1 VLYRLAFRMKVTG
14 VIERLRNSRTFFR
27 IATVATILIPYLAHV
42 YFTLSLSDWLV
53 DDAGI
58 SYVYARNLAAGH
70 GLVSQPGMTPVEGY
84 SNFLW
89 IILMVPFFLLDI
101 FVPFIT
107 GKAIS
112 LALVALTFY
121 FLHKSLY
128 LLSEGNVVVSFTVLS
143 CLALNASFTAWTCSG
158 LENPLFVALLA
169 GLFYQQIRYIDK
181 KYSPFHVP
189 LVAGSIVGAI
199 AMTHPDGIAY
209 AFVFPLTIALAL
221 LSKER
226 SGIRSLL
233 RALAMYSV
241 SLVVV
246 FGGFILFRYLY
257 FGDLFPNTYYVK
269 GGPSLR
275 MLKPALTLQGEYL
288 TKFQQ
293 ISASVLGAPWWWL
306 VPVVWISLLTLVVCR
321 KRRWREYT
329 ILVGLSVATGYVYLI
344 MPNDYMGEFRFATA
358 FFPFFYCCL
367 VLFGRFLVAG
377 LPLRHGLRRVVAGV
391 FLLSLL
397 YQTAVIHLPRLKEFS
412 ETKVISFA
420 RIARDYGERFNKYAD
435 ALQIPEA
442 TFLVPDIGGTL
453 YYSKLR
459 IYDLAGLCDKT
470 IARTRGKDQQRFYD
484 YVFDTLKPTFLHIH
498 GYFTAVS
505 KFDDDVRFRRDY
517 IAIEEHIDQYV
528 KQVYNVSR
536 SSGDYVR
543 RDVVAGQEMTL
554 DSLRRGYLP

>member
-1 VLYRLAFRMKVTG
+1 MKVTA
-14 VIERLRNSRTFFR
+14 IFERLRKSRTFSH
-27 IATVATILIPYLAHV
+27 IATVTIILIPYLAHV

-70 GLVSQPGMTPVEGY
+70 GLVSQPGMEPVEGY

-89 IILMVPFFLLDI
+89 IIIMVPFFFLNVFD
-101 FVPFIT
+101 PFIT

-121 FLHKSLY
+121 LLHKSLH

-169 GLFYQQIRYIDK
+169 GLLYQQIRYIDK
-181 KYSPFHVP
+181 RYSSFHVP
-189 LVAGSIVGAI
+189 MFSGLLVSAL

-221 LSKER
+221 LSKQR
-226 SGIRSLL
+226 SGVLSLL
-233 RALAMYSV
+233 RALAMYAI
-241 SLVVV
+241 SLIVVL
-246 FGGFILFRYLY
+246 GGFILFRYLY
-257 FGDLFPNTYYVK
+257 FGDILPNTYYVK
-269 GGPSLR
+269 GGPSLKV
-275 MLKPALTLQGEYL
+275 LVPSLTLQGGYL

-293 ISASVLGAPWWWL
+293 ISGSVLGAPWWWL
-306 VPVVWISLLTLVVCR
+306 VPVVWICLFTLVVCR
-321 KRRWREYT
+321 KQRWREY
-329 ILVGLSVATGYVYLI
+329 ILLVGLSVATGYVYLI

-367 VLFGRFLVAG
+367 VLFGRFLIAG
-377 LPLRHGLRRVVAGV
+377 VSLQPGLRRVVAGV
-391 FLLSLL
+391 FLLCLL
-397 YQTAVIHLPRLKEFS
+397 YQTAATHLPRLKKFS
-412 ETKVISFA
+412 ERKVISFA
-420 RIARDYGERFNKYAD
+420 RIARDYGERFNKYAE
-435 ALQIPEA
+435 AFQIPGA

-470 IARTRGKDQQRFYD
+470 IARTRGKDQQHFYD

-505 KFDDDVRFRRDY
+505 KFDEDPRFRRDY

-528 KQVYNVSR
+528 ERVYKVSR
-536 SSGDYVR
+536 FSGDYVR

-554 DSLRRGYLP
+554 DSLRKRYFP